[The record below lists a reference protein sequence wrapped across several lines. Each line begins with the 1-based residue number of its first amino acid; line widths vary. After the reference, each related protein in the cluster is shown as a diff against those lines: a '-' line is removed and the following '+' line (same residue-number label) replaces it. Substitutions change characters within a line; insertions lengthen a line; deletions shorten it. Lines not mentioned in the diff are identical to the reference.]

1 MQHREVRRMS
11 WITLKTL
18 PHDYSSIE
26 VVDMRST
33 LPVNPKG
40 GWEDIKPPR
49 NLDKLTRVILHHDG
63 MSKASV
69 KNQSDETL
77 MKNIATGH
85 INSKKNRA
93 NGDGGFPYHL
103 FIRSGKVYITNN
115 MAAFVYGVASNNDYT
130 IHICVAGDYKNH
142 DVLTEAD
149 RRALHVAILIA
160 KGSMTHYKDM
170 KGHSDLT
177 ATSCPGYSVKLIE
190 NEIIQLESEIAQ
202 LTQPETQ
209 AELAYKI
216 ANEITYRYNMFAHGK
231 THTGETANDGQRSW
245 ALQQVLKLEPELR
258 KLGWIK

>member
-1 MQHREVRRMS
+1 MS
-11 WITLKTL
+11 WIIPKTL
-18 PHDYSSIE
+18 PHDYTSIE
-26 VVDMRST
+26 IVDMLST
-33 LPVNPKG
+33 LPINPTG

-49 NLDKLTRVILHHDG
+49 KTENLTRIILHHDG

-85 INSKKNRA
+85 INNKKNRA
-93 NGDGGFPYHL
+93 NGDGGFPYHSY
-103 FIRSGKVYITNN
+103 IRNGKVYITNN

-130 IHICVAGDYKNH
+130 VHICVAGDYKNH

-177 ATSCPGYSVKLIE
+177 ATSCPGYSVKQIE
-190 NEIIQLESEIAQ
+190 SEVNQLEVEISIMDSPQ
-202 LTQPETQ
+202 SQTDR
-209 AELAYKI
+209 AYAVANKI
-216 ANEITYRYNMFAHGK
+216 QYLYNMFAHGK
-231 THTGETANDGQRSW
+231 TSSGEIANDGQRSW
-245 ALQQVLKLEPELR
+245 ALLQVLKLEEEMKR
-258 KLGWIK
+258 LGLLK